1 MQSLLTPAVLM
12 CGMVWGASATTL
24 RASVHHDLSSNA
36 RSSLLHTRDAPSST
50 LLPQDDAQC
59 EMVDTRRAATAAA
72 DEEDEVE
79 YFEVRERR
87 YDAQDG
93 GAYTKAE
100 FVEYYGERI
109 GDDNWNAAPVADY
122 DVSRALEIAIR
133 EADEAKRSAL
143 AKLKRSAMN
152 EMSRL
157 KKAASNTARALAGL
171 KEARPHP

>member
-12 CGMVWGASATTL
+12 CAMVWGSSATTL
-24 RASVHHDLSSNA
+24 RALVHQDLSSNA

-87 YDAQDG
+87 YDAHDG

-122 DVSRALEIAIR
+122 DVSRALEVAIR